1 MGSRWEATTAAGNAF
16 KWNRAASAGGSST
29 FCISLCTV
37 VFIWKI
43 NYEIHLCKFIQNELQ
58 TVLHFFVVVVSSMR
72 SSPEWVTNPSS
83 VPQCGLGHLAFR
95 LTNRCRGRAAGP
107 AREVPHDH
115 TCANTKT
122 HKSSLW
128 TQLWFMW
135 ILLLLSSSD
144 VWENLQAR

>member
-1 MGSRWEATTAAGNAF
+1 MGSRWEAPAAAGNAL
-16 KWNRAASAGGSST
+16 KWNGAASAGGSST
-29 FCISLCTV
+29 LCIILCTV

-43 NYEIHLCKFIQNELQ
+43 NYDIHLCKFIWNELQ
-58 TVLHFFVVVVSSMR
+58 TVSHTFFFSSMR

-107 AREVPHDH
+107 AGGVPHDH
-115 TCANTKT
+115 TCANTET

-135 ILLLLSSSD
+135 IPLLLSSSD